1 MDLCDAEQEQLS
13 SYCKHG
19 KQRSVSVMG
28 WILIGH
34 LVDNWIFKK
43 EFSLT
48 MSESYVANETDG
60 CFIHIIVWE
69 R

>member
-1 MDLCDAEQEQLS
+1 MDLFDAEQEQLS

-28 WILIGH
+28 WILNGH
-34 LVDNWIFKK
+34 LVDNWIFK

-48 MSESYVANETDG
+48 MS
-60 CFIHIIVWE
+60 
-69 R
+69 